1 MVAVHGGTLFWS
13 VVTFLLL
20 LIVLKKVAWIPIIQA
35 LENRETEIKEA
46 LSSAEKARENAEK
59 ASKDYDDLVKKA
71 RVEAQEIIM
80 ESKVT
85 GERVRSEIKEI
96 AEKEANEILEK
107 AQNQI
112 IAERE
117 KAINEIKTVVVDFS
131 IQAASKVIEKNLDS
145 EDNRRIIN
153 DTIEGIGKA

>member
-20 LIVLKKVAWIPIIQA
+20 LFVLKKVAWIPIIEA
-35 LENRETEIKEA
+35 LENREAEIKQA
-46 LSSAEKARENAEK
+46 LNSAEKARENAEK
-59 ASKDYDDLVKKA
+59 ASKDYDNLVKKA
-71 RVEAQEIIM
+71 RAEAQEIIM

-117 KAINEIKTVVVDFS
+117 KAINEIKAVVVDFS

-145 EDNRRIIN
+145 ADNKRIIN